1 MKLTFWSISFKI
13 GDQLLLL
20 GEHGLEG
27 VQLGLQLLDRDLA
40 AALWGCR
47 VLGRNPAGNMGTWEH
62 GNVNFS
68 KVENYKGRSETGD
81 MSL

>member
-40 AALWGCR
+40 AALWSCR
-47 VLGRNPAGNMGTWEH
+47 VLGRNPAAKEH

-68 KVENYKGRSETGD
+68 KVENYKARSETGD
-81 MSL
+81 MCG